1 MVAAE
6 NQWMGSEQG
15 FKYTIITIIH
25 QDNLEVVA
33 NLGTSRLTPIDETR
47 RGPQIDSVESFSTM
61 NNLARHFTSSCSLST
76 KKVRSLATANCGAT
90 SAVGFPLSIERRDT
104 HQYRNFGSLISSHNK
119 LSSVHGNVI
128 QTTSTLISSPLSFSS
143 IGKFS
148 SSDATT
154 TTTESK
160 KDESTDTDALSEEI
174 QQQVLS
180 PTSPTVVTDSESGE
194 KFGILLDTRKLPKLK
209 PSVVRRRLA
218 NCRIYEGRERSIRQS
233 PWKLNRICQLS
244 AGLTLEEALTQ
255 LKFCDLKNADLVA
268 KVLKRTSNLADIRDG
283 LQISQLEVKEC
294 FATKSL
300 MLRRIKPMGRGR
312 YVDSNLHS
320 NGSIFSLSSWL

>member
-1 MVAAE
+1 
-6 NQWMGSEQG
+6 
-15 FKYTIITIIH
+15 
-25 QDNLEVVA
+25 
-33 NLGTSRLTPIDETR
+33 
-47 RGPQIDSVESFSTM
+47 M
-61 NNLARHFTSSCSLST
+61 NNLARHFSSSCSLST
-76 KKVRSLATANCGAT
+76 KKVRSLATANCSAT
-90 SAVGFPLSIERRDT
+90 SAVGFPLSIERKDT
-104 HQYRNFGSLISSHNK
+104 QQYRRFGSLISSQNK

-143 IGKFS
+143 IGRFS

-160 KDESTDTDALSEEI
+160 KEEKTDTDALPEEL

-180 PTSPTVVTDSESGE
+180 PTSPTVVTDEDSGE

-218 NCRIYEGRERSIRQS
+218 NCRTYEGRERSIRQS
-233 PWKLNRICQLS
+233 PWKLNRICQLA

-312 YVDSNLHS
+312 
-320 NGSIFSLSSWL
+320 